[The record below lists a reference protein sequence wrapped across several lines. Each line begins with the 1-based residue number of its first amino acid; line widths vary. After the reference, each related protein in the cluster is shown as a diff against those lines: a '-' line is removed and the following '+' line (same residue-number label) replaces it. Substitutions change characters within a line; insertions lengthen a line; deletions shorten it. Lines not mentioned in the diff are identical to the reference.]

1 MSKVQS
7 VVFVRA
13 DDWPY
18 EDRRAFLSRHNL
30 QPIKRV
36 HITPTQYRYRIHDP
50 RDFDRFITKRVIS
63 HGGRRK
69 GKRVLLIIGFPT
81 KSGSKKSKQSK
92 HSKKSRSHTPRRS
105 TPTYKK
111 SKKSKRSV
119 GWA

>member
-50 RDFDRFITKRVIS
+50 RDFDRFVTKRVLS

-69 GKRVLLIIGFPT
+69 GKRVLLIIGFP
-81 KSGSKKSKQSK
+81 KKSAS
-92 HSKKSRSHTPRRS
+92 
-105 TPTYKK
+105 KK
-111 SKKSKRSV
+111 SKKSRTSHRSKSPQQSKKSTKSKKIQKSV
-119 GWA
+119 GWS